1 MYSILY
7 VEKSYHRFE
16 YIEQNF
22 HNTEL
27 YLLNNMEYTIYT
39 YIDRCFRLKNHNLLS
54 QNFIHTFIVLHN
66 NLNID
71 KWHRSIL

>member
-1 MYSILY
+1 
-7 VEKSYHRFE
+7 
-16 YIEQNF
+16 
-22 HNTEL
+22 
-27 YLLNNMEYTIYT
+27 MEYTTYT